1 MKKILTTIAL
11 ALLCIGTM
19 QSGPLRLN
27 IFKFRK
33 GKNKQ
38 TTQQVVTVYD
48 TVRVVVTD
56 TIRVEPKAA
65 PRIDTL
71 QIEHTPDQIDSL
83 LDVWHTMSIE
93 QSHKSF
99 FEPFSAM
106 TEGEENMAV
115 DSLYRSRL
123 QDLVS
128 PVHLPYN
135 YIVRDYINYYLTNR
149 WSPLSNVLTL
159 AQFYFPIFEEELI
172 AAGMPV
178 ELRAL
183 AIIESNLS
191 PLATS
196 RVGAVGLWQFMPAT
210 GKNLGLE
217 INSLV
222 DERCDI
228 ILSTRAA
235 CRFLRD
241 LYRMFGD
248 WTIALAAYNCGPGN
262 VSRAIARAGENAK
275 SFWDIYDFLPRETRG
290 YVPKF
295 IAASYVYAYHNLHG
309 VEPKPTPQCVST
321 DTVVINRTMHLGQVA
336 STLNIPL
343 ETLRILNPQYKIDII
358 PAARKPYALRL
369 PTRYTSE
376 FIMQQDSIYSKDTMY
391 LKEYINPAN
400 LEKKRAEGVGYV
412 YTVRKGD
419 NLGLIAKRNR
429 CTVKDIM
436 RWNKLKNTTIR
447 PGQKLRIEKP
457 KPRA

>member
-1 MKKILTTIAL
+1 MKKIIVTLLL
-11 ALLCIGTM
+11 ALFAVEAAQAGAF
-19 QSGPLRLN
+19 LN
-27 IFKFRK
+27 NVKNFFSRK
-33 GKNKQ
+33 NRRQ
-38 TTQQVVTVYD
+38 NTLVVPVYD
-48 TVRVVVTD
+48 TIRVVVTD
-56 TIRVEPKAA
+56 TVRVEPKAA

-71 QIEHTPDQIDSL
+71 TITHTPEQIDSL
-83 LDVWHTMSIE
+83 LDLWHTMHLE
-93 QSHKSF
+93 QCEKRY
-99 FEPFSAM
+99 FEQFSEV

-149 WSPLSNVLTL
+149 WSPLSRVLAL
-159 AQFYFPIFEEELI
+159 SKFYFPIFEQELI
-172 AAGMPV
+172 AANMPV
-178 ELRAL
+178 ELKIL
-183 AIIESNLS
+183 AVIESNLS
-191 PLATS
+191 PLAAS

-222 DERCDI
+222 DERSDI

-235 CRFLRD
+235 CRFLKD
-241 LYRMFGD
+241 LYNMFGD
-248 WTIALAAYNCGPGN
+248 WTLALAAYNCGPGN
-262 VSRAIARAGENAK
+262 VNRAIARAGVDAK
-275 SFWDIYDFLPRETRG
+275 SFWDIYDYLPRETRG

-295 IAASYVYAYHNLHG
+295 IAATYVYNYHNLHNVEAG
-309 VEPKPTPQCVST
+309 VTPEYIST
-321 DTVVINRTMHLGQVA
+321 DTLIINRTMHLGQVA

-343 ETLRILNPQYKIDII
+343 ESLRILNPQYKIDII

-369 PTRYTSE
+369 PTRYTTE
-376 FIMQQDSIYSKDTMY
+376 FIALQDSIYSKDSAY

-400 LEKKRAEGVGYV
+400 LEKKRAEGVGYT

-436 RWNKLKNTTIR
+436 RWNKLKSTVIR

-457 KPRA
+457 KPRG

>member
-1 MKKILTTIAL
+1 MRYITLTLL
-11 ALLCIGTM
+11 ALLSLGSLQAKPIK
-19 QSGPLRLN
+19 LN
-27 IFKFRK
+27 LFNNRK
-33 GKNKQ
+33 SQKQ
-38 TTQQVVTVYD
+38 NSRVVTIYD

-56 TIRVEPKAA
+56 TVRVTPKAA

-71 QIEHTPDQIDSL
+71 QIAHTPEQIDSL
-83 LDVWHTMSIE
+83 LDLWHTMSIA
-93 QSHKSF
+93 QSHKSY
-99 FEPFSAM
+99 FEPYSD
-106 TEGEENMAV
+106 TIEGEDKMSV

-149 WSPLSNVLTL
+149 WSPLNKVLTL
-159 AQFYFPIFEEELI
+159 SKFYFPIFEQELI
-172 AAGMPV
+172 RAGIPV
-178 ELRAL
+178 ELRTL

-191 PLATS
+191 PMATS
-196 RVGAVGLWQFMPAT
+196 RMGAVGLWQFMPAT

-222 DERCDI
+222 DERSDI

-235 CRFLRD
+235 CRFLKD
-241 LYRMFGD
+241 LYNMFGD
-248 WTIALAAYNCGPGN
+248 WTLALAAYNCGPGN
-262 VSRAIARAGENAK
+262 VNRAIARAGSEAK
-275 SFWDIYDFLPRETRG
+275 SFWDIYDYLPRETRG

-295 IAASYVYAYHNLHG
+295 IAASYVYAYHSLHNI
-309 VEPKPTPQCVST
+309 EADTTPECIST
-321 DTVVINRTMHLGQVA
+321 DTVMVNRTMHLGQVA

-369 PTRYTSE
+369 PTRYTTE
-376 FIMQQDSIYSKDTMY
+376 FIAQQDSIYAKDSAY

-400 LEKKRAEGVGYV
+400 LEKKRAEGVGYT

-429 CTVKDIM
+429 TTVKEIM
-436 RWNKLKNTTIR
+436 RWNKLKSTVIR
-447 PGQKLRIEKP
+447 PGQKLRINKP

>member
-1 MKKILTTIAL
+1 MRRLSTTIIL
-11 ALLCIGTM
+11 ILLSVCTL
-19 QSGPLRLN
+19 QAGPIRLN
-27 IFKFRK
+27 IFKNRK
-33 GKNKQ
+33 GKQ
-38 TTQQVVTVYD
+38 ATTQQNVVTVYD

-71 QIEHTPDQIDSL
+71 QIAHTPEQIDSL
-83 LDVWHTMSIE
+83 LDVWHTMSLE
-93 QSHKSF
+93 QSHKSY
-99 FEPFSAM
+99 FEPYSET
-106 TEGEENMAV
+106 TEGESNMAV

-149 WSPLSNVLTL
+149 WSPLSNVLAL
-159 AQFYFPIFEEELI
+159 AKLYFPIFEQELI
-172 AAGMPV
+172 AADMPV

-191 PLATS
+191 PLAAS

-222 DERCDI
+222 DERSDI

-235 CRFLRD
+235 CRFLKD
-241 LYRMFGD
+241 LYNMFGD
-248 WTIALAAYNCGPGN
+248 WTLALAAYNCGPGN
-262 VSRAIARAGENAK
+262 VNRAIARAGSEAK

-295 IAASYVYAYHNLHG
+295 IAATYVYAYHELHNI
-309 VEPKPTPQCVST
+309 EAKATPECIST
-321 DTVVINRTMHLGQVA
+321 DTVMINRTMHLGQVA

-343 ETLRILNPQYKIDII
+343 ETLRMLNPQYKIDIV

-369 PTRYTSE
+369 PTRYTTE
-376 FIMQQDSIYSKDTMY
+376 FVMQQDSIYSKDSMY

-419 NLGLIAKRNR
+419 NLGIIAKRNR

-436 RWNKLKNTTIR
+436 RWNKLKSTTIR

-457 KPRA
+457 KPRV